1 MTYEKAISFNKRNF
15 SHFYKQGCFEGLKI
29 PSPAKY
35 KKITIPYNK
44 KRIWGINF
52 KKSGL
57 GLMKNLIVKKFGGT
71 SVGSIEK
78 ISLIAKRLLG
88 DWRSGEHPIVVVS
101 AMSGQTSSLINMAY
115 KVHPFPQEKGTAY
128 DMLLSSGEQISVA
141 LLSLALEKQGLKN
154 TPLLAYQVGIQT
166 DSFFSKASIQSIQT
180 TKLERILAQGHIPVV
195 AGFQG
200 VTKNKQI
207 TTLGRG
213 GSDLTAVAL
222 SCALN
227 LKTCEIFTDVEG
239 VFTADPKLVPQARK
253 QKELSFS
260 EMMEMSYVGS
270 KVMQIRSVELAGKYN
285 INIHVRHAFKKGA
298 GTWITR
304 TKEADMKDSY
314 KFKSKTAKTNRI
326 TRTKEASMEGSVVSA
341 IAHDLN
347 TIVIKLNHLPKGIPF
362 LSDLFRELGNKSVF
376 VDIISHS
383 NIAGSAR
390 LSFSIPKTDLK
401 ACKGVLKKFVQEK
414 DISIIDRVA
423 KISVVGVGM
432 ASHSGVAGRFFLTL
446 KKTKA
451 KLYLITTSEIKIS
464 AVIDQK
470 DLKKTAIALH
480 KEFKLSS

>member
-1 MTYEKAISFNKRNF
+1 
-15 SHFYKQGCFEGLKI
+15 
-29 PSPAKY
+29 
-35 KKITIPYNK
+35 
-44 KRIWGINF
+44 
-52 KKSGL
+52 
-57 GLMKNLIVKKFGGT
+57 MKNLIVKKFGGT

-78 ISLIAKRLLG
+78 ISLIAKRLLE
-88 DWRSGEHPIVVVS
+88 DWRSGEHPVVVIS
-101 AMSGQTSSLINMAY
+101 AMSGQTNSLINMAH
-115 KVHPFPQEKGTAY
+115 KVHPFPQEQGSAY
-128 DMLLSSGEQISVA
+128 DMLLSSGEQVSVA

-154 TPLLAYQVGIQT
+154 NPLLAYQVGIQT
-166 DSFFSKASIQSIQT
+166 DSLFSKASIQSIQT
-180 TKLERILAQGHIPVV
+180 TKLKRILAKGRIPLV

-222 SCALN
+222 SYALN
-227 LKTCEIFTDVEG
+227 IKTCEIFTDVDG

-253 QKELSFS
+253 QKELGFS

-270 KVMQIRSVELAGKYN
+270 KVMQIRSVELAGKYG
-285 INIHVRHAFKKGA
+285 INIHVRHAFKKGE

-304 TKEADMKDSY
+304 TKEAGREGSY
-314 KFKSKTAKTNRI
+314 KFKRKSAKTSRI
-326 TRTKEASMEGSVVSA
+326 KNKKEAGMEGSYKFKRKSAKTSRIKNKKEAGMEGSVVSA

-347 TIVIKLNHLPKGIPF
+347 TIVIKLNPLPKGIPF
-362 LSDLFRELGNKSVF
+362 LSDLFMELGNKSVF

-383 NIAGSAR
+383 NIAGSSR
-390 LSFSIPKTDLK
+390 LSFSIPKMDLK
-401 ACKGVLKKFVQEK
+401 ACKEVLKKFVQEK
-414 DISIIDRVA
+414 DISIIEKVA

-432 ASHSGVAGRFFLTL
+432 ASHSGVAGRFFLIL

-451 KLYLITTSEIKIS
+451 KLYLVTTSEIKIS